1 MFPEANG
8 KNSGL
13 KNEEDQHNMASILS
27 HLVSNK
33 MSILAL
39 NYTFLGQNRLKLKFE
54 CKRKSSFIKQQLCIK
69 LVQLKF
75 CQNRRMNIID
85 AISVNSSI
93 FFIALL
99 SHSGLKG

>member
-1 MFPEANG
+1 MQVTISGAFFFSSMLPEDG

-39 NYTFLGQNRLKLKFE
+39 NYTFWGQNG
-54 CKRKSSFIKQQLCIK
+54 Q
-69 LVQLKF
+69 
-75 CQNRRMNIID
+75 
-85 AISVNSSI
+85 
-93 FFIALL
+93 
-99 SHSGLKG
+99 

>member
-1 MFPEANG
+1 MQVTISGAFFFSSMFPEANG

-39 NYTFLGQNRLKLKFE
+39 NYTFWGQNGKWKNE
-54 CKRKSSFIKQQLCIK
+54 E
-69 LVQLKF
+69 
-75 CQNRRMNIID
+75 D
-85 AISVNSSI
+85 
-93 FFIALL
+93 
-99 SHSGLKG
+99 

>member
-1 MFPEANG
+1 MQVTISGAFFFSSMFPEANG

-39 NYTFLGQNRLKLKFE
+39 NYTFLGQNWKLE
-54 CKRKSSFIKQQLCIK
+54 KRGG
-69 LVQLKF
+69 LVQGILFEIVGTIFYTKLHELIYQF
-75 CQNRRMNIID
+75 
-85 AISVNSSI
+85 IS
-93 FFIALL
+93 
-99 SHSGLKG
+99 

>member
-1 MFPEANG
+1 MQVTISGAFFFSSMFPEANG

-39 NYTFLGQNRLKLKFE
+39 NYTFWGQNGNKF
-54 CKRKSSFIKQQLCIK
+54 KANANFSRKHQRITHGCFLGASFSDMI
-69 LVQLKF
+69 
-75 CQNRRMNIID
+75 ND
-85 AISVNSSI
+85 P
-93 FFIALL
+93 
-99 SHSGLKG
+99 

>member
-1 MFPEANG
+1 MQVTISGAFFFSSMFPEANG

-39 NYTFLGQNRLKLKFE
+39 NYTFWGQSGNSGSSMNEAVFLWHSEKLG
-54 CKRKSSFIKQQLCIK
+54 SIK
-69 LVQLKF
+69 
-75 CQNRRMNIID
+75 
-85 AISVNSSI
+85 
-93 FFIALL
+93 
-99 SHSGLKG
+99 